1 MLFLHLP
8 VIFKKT
14 RHKAR
19 GVKMNKEPFSM
30 EVAELFLHDLVIR
43 GLGIYGLNRISLI
56 ARSSGIVI
64 NDDNTISVPKETAI
78 EALESF
84 IQEYAS
90 LSRSARLTVIL
101 LAKKHGITLSG
112 DLRIQKRAVQS

>member
-1 MLFLHLP
+1 
-8 VIFKKT
+8 
-14 RHKAR
+14 
-19 GVKMNKEPFSM
+19 M

>member
-1 MLFLHLP
+1 
-8 VIFKKT
+8 
-14 RHKAR
+14 
-19 GVKMNKEPFSM
+19 MNKEPFSI
-30 EVAELFLHDLVIR
+30 EIAELYLHDLVIR

-90 LSRSARLTVIL
+90 LSRSAKLTVIL
-101 LAKKHGITLSG
+101 LAKKHGISLS
-112 DLRIQKRAVQS
+112 DNLTIQQ